1 VDQDTQQFDGKN
13 QQSETTPEVGPDT
26 GQETTGEVAAVNAAA
41 EAAATDS
48 AAGAVSEPTTSEPA
62 SSMNSDERK
71 AALEAIIY
79 AADEP
84 ATIEQLAKALDEPK
98 AAVQAALDELVAN
111 YAVES
116 RGIEI
121 RGVAGGYK
129 MYTKPQHHDLV
140 RRFIKSLRPPLRL
153 TMPALETLAVISYKQ
168 PVTAPEIQ
176 EIRGVNT
183 SGVIKTL
190 LDKKL
195 ITTAGRKEV
204 IGRPILYRTSKEF
217 LMRFGLSDLGELPS
231 LKEFEAL
238 AREALGTDEG
248 VAESD
253 AGDESVLDSVEPTEA
268 EAVAELEASAS
279 ADAVHGGESLPMVDE
294 ATATA
299 RASDDEPSAPKQFE
313 QSISPDVV
321 EAIASHPTEAAE
333 ATESQSEAQSDATD
347 AGTAMTETADSH
359 RDSTATASESAEAA
373 SETHPTAE
381 SFESIEPHAEH
392 VEAVSSESHS
402 DQASSEH
409 LSPDSET
416 VSAHG
421 EAAESAFAESE
432 QPARTIGMSAE
443 TPETSFAA
451 TEYESSIDA
460 DTTAHEISDEI
471 LAQLTQGIEIEVS
484 ADSLAALSS
493 SEIPAEE
500 APAQFYSSDAE
511 PERDLVPNAQS
522 SENVAEQSSEHK
534 TENDSPDEPEKSR
547 RAAAGE

>member
-1 VDQDTQQFDGKN
+1 VDHNTQQPDDNNPK
-13 QQSETTPEVGPDT
+13 SEATPEVTNAVTSDT
-26 GQETTGEVAAVNAAA
+26 GQETPP
-41 EAAATDS
+41 EAQGNSES
-48 AAGAVSEPTTSEPA
+48 AQAGPPEPVSTMSA
-62 SSMNSDERK
+62 DERK

-84 ATIEQLAKALDEPK
+84 ATIEQLAKALSEPK
-98 AAVQAALDELVAN
+98 AEVQAALDELVAT
-111 YAVES
+111 YAS
-116 RGIEI
+116 DTHGIEI

-248 VAESD
+248 VAEGET
-253 AGDESVLDSVEPTEA
+253 GDESVLDSIEPTEA
-268 EAVAELEASAS
+268 EAVAELEAEAAAEPNTIETGEAAPPKAEAAAAG
-279 ADAVHGGESLPMVDE
+279 ADESS
-294 ATATA
+294 T
-299 RASDDEPSAPKQFE
+299 PKQYE

-321 EAIASHPTEAAE
+321 EAIASHTDEAAAALDAQSE
-333 ATESQSEAQSDATD
+333 SVEAIAASQPSDALAEANKVQESTEPAEEEPIHAVAATEPTPEAVASPLDAISRPIVD
-347 AGTAMTETADSH
+347 SVTETRAE
-359 RDSTATASESAEAA
+359 ASES
-373 SETHPTAE
+373 P
-381 SFESIEPHAEH
+381 
-392 VEAVSSESHS
+392 
-402 DQASSEH
+402 
-409 LSPDSET
+409 
-416 VSAHG
+416 
-421 EAAESAFAESE
+421 ESATEYEPSAESE
-432 QPARTIGMSAE
+432 Q
-443 TPETSFAA
+443 
-451 TEYESSIDA
+451 
-460 DTTAHEISDEI
+460 EISDEI

-484 ADSLAALSS
+484 ADSLAAFSAS
-493 SEIPAEE
+493 DTPAEE
-500 APAQFYSSDAE
+500 SPAQFYSSNAE
-511 PERDLVPNAQS
+511 PEHQPQS
-522 SENVAEQSSEHK
+522 ATESATDHAPSESEP
-534 TENDSPDEPEKSR
+534 TIEPEKSR
-547 RAAAGE
+547 KATAGE